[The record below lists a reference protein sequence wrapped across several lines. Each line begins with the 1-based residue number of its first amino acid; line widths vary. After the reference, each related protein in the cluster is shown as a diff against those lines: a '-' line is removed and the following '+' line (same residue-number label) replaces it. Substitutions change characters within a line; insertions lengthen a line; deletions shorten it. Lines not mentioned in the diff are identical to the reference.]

1 MHESEYSSPGYKFKD
16 HDHFIPFI
24 KDAVDKQDALLV
36 PEFYGKKLVFFG
48 DSITR
53 NSIAASTDA
62 ATRGDSADSR
72 KENVLKSYVN
82 YVSEALRCSYSNLGD
97 GADTAAVQE
106 DHDQLTGN
114 RTSLA
119 WRLDNLSTGGFP
131 AGLSA
136 SISAADAAFILIGT
150 NDWTYTW
157 TDFGNPDDEND
168 YSNINFC
175 GAIRKI

>member
-24 KDAVDKQDALLV
+24 KDTVGKQDALLV

-53 NSIAASTDA
+53 NSITATTDT
-62 ATRGDSADSR
+62 ATRGDSSSN
-72 KENVLKSYVN
+72 KEKILKSYVN
-82 YVSEALRCSYSNLGD
+82 YVSEALRCSYTNLGD
-97 GADTAAVQE
+97 GADTAAVRE
-106 DHDQLTGN
+106 GHDQLTGN

-131 AGLSA
+131 AALSA

-157 TDFGNPDDEND
+157 TDFGDPDGDDVDNG
-168 YSNINFC
+168 NFC